1 MTEEKVE
8 HKQGKPWK
16 IIFRSRDYNEADI
29 ERKNF
34 LAENPGVEAK
44 VKFLNAQDQ
53 FVVKVR
59 EPEKVKKNKKKQDN

>member
-1 MTEEKVE
+1 MEEE
-8 HKQGKPWK
+8 TQHKQGRPWK
-16 IIFRSRDYNEADI
+16 IIFRSRNYSEADI

-34 LAENPGVEAK
+34 LSDNPEAEAK
-44 VKFLNAQDQ
+44 VKFSNAQDQ